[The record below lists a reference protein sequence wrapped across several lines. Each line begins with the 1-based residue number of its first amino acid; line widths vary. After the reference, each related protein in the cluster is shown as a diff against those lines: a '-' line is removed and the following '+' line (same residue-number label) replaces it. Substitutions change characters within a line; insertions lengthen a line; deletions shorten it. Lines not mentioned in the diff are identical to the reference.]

1 MARCIPAL
9 ARTHDEAYQEQ
20 SNPHGNMH
28 LRVFIAAVLVVP
40 VVCAAQ
46 EVTVTA
52 TLAPPVPTC
61 IIEETRATLD
71 FGTVTRPFPATA
83 DGTVTIDPVTG
94 ARTSTQGVELRGTH
108 ARALFTVEVRHA
120 ATYTVQHN
128 FPAPDALLE
137 SVETDGS
144 GAVPLV
150 VSWAATPQNA
160 LTGPFALIEAA
171 GYVGTGGGRRT
182 ATRQRFALGGTITV
196 AAAQDFDLYARTITA
211 TVTCS

>member
-1 MARCIPAL
+1 MYLR
-9 ARTHDEAYQEQ
+9 
-20 SNPHGNMH
+20 
-28 LRVFIAAVLVVP
+28 RVFIAAAMAVP
-40 VVCAAQ
+40 LVCAAQ

-61 IIEETRATLD
+61 IIEETSATLD
-71 FGTVTRPFPATA
+71 FGTVTRPFPAPA

-94 ARTSTQGVELRGTH
+94 TRTSTQGVELRGTH

-128 FPAPDALLE
+128 FPAPTLLE
-137 SVETDGS
+137 SVETAGAS
-144 GAVPLV
+144 AVPLV
-150 VSWAATPQNA
+150 VSWAATPQNV

>member
-1 MARCIPAL
+1 MA
-9 ARTHDEAYQEQ
+9 
-20 SNPHGNMH
+20 
-28 LRVFIAAVLVVP
+28 VP
-40 VVCAAQ
+40 LVCAAQ

-61 IIEETRATLD
+61 IIEETSATLD
-71 FGTVTRPFPATA
+71 FGTVTRPFPAPA

-94 ARTSTQGVELRGTH
+94 TRTSTQGVELRGTH

-128 FPAPDALLE
+128 FPAPTLLE
-137 SVETDGS
+137 SVETAGAS
-144 GAVPLV
+144 AVPLV
-150 VSWAATPQNA
+150 VSWAATPQNV